1 MRSRSARRVSRARR
15 GNRRL
20 LGARVL
26 RRQLYREPLATLLAA
41 AAEDVTPPAGFHPG
55 SEPVSTNAALVP
67 RTVRGLAHS
76 NSPRATE
83 FRGERRRSIEAY
95 ALYVNGLGVARNREE
110 LTFPQRVSTFGRP
123 DFFHSRMDLTAAEVW
138 QRLLDYVKRDMAEQT
153 FRTWLEPAI
162 PVEFTGKRLV
172 VRVADQFAA
181 DWNDSKFS
189 ALLDGGA
196 PQVLGHPCHVE
207 FRADEERQT
216 RPQMDLFSLPTP
228 TVPNSRASA
237 STRVVA
243 PPVLSAR
250 YTFDQFVIG
259 KSNEVA
265 AAAAAAVSQAPG
277 KVYNPLF
284 IYGTTGVGK
293 THLMQAV
300 AHDLLERNPGLRISN
315 LGAEQFT
322 NEYVNAIQT
331 RTTNDFRRRF
341 RETDLLLIDD
351 VHFLKGK
358 EATQEEFFHT
368 FNTLY
373 ENGRQIIMTS
383 DRPPSEIPG
392 IEARLVT
399 RFQWGM
405 VADIELPDLELRI
418 AILRKKSEVDQ
429 LQRTIPDEVIRFLA
443 EHIRSSV
450 RELEGAIIRLLAFSS
465 LKKREITIALAQEAL
480 RDKLRRDD
488 NGKLSELPA
497 ITPERIQEIV
507 ASEWGVTSEGLR
519 SKTRTKTLTI
529 PRQAAMFLC
538 RELLGLQLVEIGQ
551 RFGGRDHSTVIH
563 SLERAEDLFQNDQH
577 FQTHLNESRRRLTS

>member
-1 MRSRSARRVSRARR
+1 M
-15 GNRRL
+15 
-20 LGARVL
+20 
-26 RRQLYREPLATLLAA
+26 T
-41 AAEDVTPPAGFHPG
+41 
-55 SEPVSTNAALVP
+55 
-67 RTVRGLAHS
+67 
-76 NSPRATE
+76 
-83 FRGERRRSIEAY
+83 
-95 ALYVNGLGVARNREE
+95 
-110 LTFPQRVSTFGRP
+110 
-123 DFFHSRMDLTAAEVW
+123 
-138 QRLLDYVKRDMAEQT
+138 EQT
-153 FRTWLEPAI
+153 FRLWLEPAT
-162 PVEFTGKRLV
+162 PVEFTGDQLV

-181 DWNDSKFS
+181 DWNESKFS
-189 ALLDGGA
+189 AQLDAAA
-196 PQVLGHPCHVE
+196 PLVMGHPCRVV
-207 FRADEERQT
+207 FRADEARQA
-216 RPQMDLFSLPTP
+216 RPQMDLFTQPVAPPTTNLTGP
-228 TVPNSRASA
+228 RTN
-237 STRVVA
+237 T

-250 YTFDQFVIG
+250 YTFDHFVIG

-284 IYGTTGVGK
+284 IYGATGVGK

-300 AHDLLERNPGLRISN
+300 AHTLLDKNPALRIAN

-331 RTTNDFRRRF
+331 RSTTEFRRRF

-418 AILRKKSEVDQ
+418 AILRKKSEIDQ

-450 RELEGAIIRLLAFSS
+450 RELEGAIIRLLAYSS
-465 LKKREITIALAQEAL
+465 LKRREVNIALAQEAL

-488 NGKLSELPA
+488 NGTLAELVP
-497 ITPERIQEIV
+497 ITPERIQDIV
-507 ASEWGVTSEGLR
+507 AAQWGVTSEGLR
-519 SKTRTKTLTI
+519 SKTRTKTLTV
-529 PRQAAMFLC
+529 PRQAAMYLC
-538 RELLGLQLVEIGQ
+538 RDLLGLQLVEIGH

-563 SLERAEDLFQNDQH
+563 SIERAEELFTTDQQ
-577 FQTHLNESRRRLTS
+577 FQQRLNESRRLLTS